1 MRISDVVGLFAALIG
16 STTTL
21 LGAWAYIRSKHPPKG
36 EMLRA
41 ALAITLIMMGILGFA
56 AFISRATAINI
67 NGHDTLPVP
76 ALSAPGKVTPVLAPT
91 STPTLAP
98 TSTSTPTPVSTS
110 EPASTPTPVSTST
123 PEPASTPVSTST
135 PAPTVQSH

>member
-98 TSTSTPTPVSTS
+98 TSTPVSTS
-110 EPASTPTPVSTST
+110 TPEPASTPTPVSTST
-123 PEPASTPVSTST
+123 PV
-135 PAPTVQSH
+135 PTVQSH

>member
-91 STPTLAP
+91 STPTLEP
-98 TSTSTPTPVSTS
+98 T
-110 EPASTPTPVSTST
+110 STPTPVSTST
-123 PEPASTPVSTST
+123 PV
-135 PAPTVQSH
+135 PTVQSH

>member
-41 ALAITLIMMGILGFA
+41 ALAITLIMMAIVGSA

-76 ALSAPGKVTPVLAPT
+76 DLSAPGKVTPAPAST

-98 TSTSTPTPVSTS
+98 TSTSTST
-110 EPASTPTPVSTST
+110 PASTPTPIST
-123 PEPASTPVSTST
+123 PTPVPASTPVSTPT